1 MLTGMGMPPPSPQD
15 LPWPDESERRELA
28 FVLPPL
34 ERPPLADH
42 DEKVRAVL
50 RVIAQAERERADD

>member
-1 MLTGMGMPPPSPQD
+1 MPPPSPQD
-15 LPWPDESERRELA
+15 PPWPDESERRELA

-50 RVIAQAERERADD
+50 RVIAEAERERADD